1 MLRWPGEV
9 LIWRKKR
16 AADAII
22 EAVFQVARRSRS
34 VAPFQ
39 FRASGTRGPSQ
50 AAAASRF
57 LRTWATRSIPTSRDG
72 WLPKSIRKISAPEGW
87 EWVLR
92 SAGRSVYEF
101 GFARFCF
108 AEPRQGLQAV
118 KVLNATPEIVSRYR
132 FSDEQALL
140 AVLRYNRLVD
150 LFTTTTAYL
159 LQSHLRTTV
168 KGIGQVETDDLY
180 VGVGRC
186 GSHYAIPV
194 QAKGARE
201 KIGVVQIEQDFA
213 VCEQKLPS
221 LIARP
226 LAAQFLA
233 DGVIALFEF
242 AMDHEGQVA
251 IAAEKHYRL
260 AAQEEL
266 TPEELERYA
275 AGSRARPPV

>member
-1 MLRWPGEV
+1 MCSGGRELPDV
-9 LIWRKKR
+9 AK
-16 AADAII
+16 AAVNDAII
-22 EAVFQVARRSRS
+22 EAIFHRHIGAE

-39 FRASGTRGPSQ
+39 FERREIKLQ
-50 AAAASRF
+50 ADSLGVEVKNLGDTIYGYKSR
-57 LRTWATRSIPTSRDG
+57 RR
-72 WLPKSIRKISAPEGW
+72 LPESIRRTAPAGW
-87 EWVLR
+87 EWVIR
-92 SAGRSVYEF
+92 SAGRSIYEF

-168 KGIGQVETDDLY
+168 KRMGQVETDDLY
-180 VGVGRC
+180 VGVDRTGT
-186 GSHYAIPV
+186 HHAIPV
-194 QAKGARE
+194 QAKGAKE
-201 KIGVVQIEQDFA
+201 KVGVVQIEQDFA
-213 VCEQKLPS
+213 VCRQKLPG
-221 LIARP
+221 LLARP
-226 LAAQFLA
+226 VAAQFLA

-242 AMDHEGQVA
+242 ALDDEDQVV

-260 AAQEEL
+260 VAQDDL
-266 TPEELERYA
+266 TPEEIERYA
-275 AGSRARPPV
+275 AGGSSET

>member
-1 MLRWPGEV
+1 MAQEV
-9 LIWRKKR
+9 

-22 EAVFQVARRSRS
+22 EAVFQSHLGAEVSPFRFKRQELVDQAKRLGVNVPKNLGDTIYSYKSRRC
-34 VAPFQ
+34 
-39 FRASGTRGPSQ
+39 
-50 AAAASRF
+50 
-57 LRTWATRSIPTSRDG
+57 
-72 WLPKSIRKISAPEGW
+72 LPESIRNTAPEGW

-150 LFTTTTAYL
+150 LFTTTTSYL

-168 KGIGQVETDDLY
+168 EGIGQVETDDLF

-194 QAKGARE
+194 QAKGAKE

-213 VCEQKLPS
+213 VCRQKLPT

-242 AMDHEGQVA
+242 ALDGEDQVV

-260 AAQEEL
+260 VPQEEL

-275 AGSRARPPV
+275 ARSRQQSGA